1 MMRLLGAAWAYVADH
16 PAQFVGAVVA
26 HLELSGLAL
35 AVALVIA
42 LPAGIWISRS
52 PRAALVTLGA
62 ANTARTIPS
71 LAVLAFALPFLG
83 IGFLPSLIALTIL
96 GLPPILTN
104 TYVGLRQVDADAV
117 ESAAGMGM
125 TRLQILRGVELPLAM
140 PVVLAGV
147 RTSAVQIVASATLAS
162 FIGGGGLGDFI
173 TTGIGMMQIELLL
186 VGAIPVTLLAIGTEL
201 MFGQLE
207 RTLTPRGLRDA

>member
-16 PAQFVGAVVA
+16 PAQFAGAVVA

-35 AVALVIA
+35 AIALLIA
-42 LPAGIWISRS
+42 LPAGVWISRS
-52 PRAALVTLGA
+52 PGAALVTLGA

-104 TYVGLRQVDADAV
+104 TYVGIRQVDADAI

-140 PVVLAGV
+140 PVILVGV

-201 MFGQLE
+201 AFGGLE
-207 RTLTPRGLRDA
+207 RALTPRGLRDA